1 MEAVELT
8 EERFKKWKRKRLTT
22 FIIFWVSYFWIGVSA
37 NLFRTTCFLYV
48 KTHFETESPDLIY
61 SFVTG
66 IRFLPVLMFTFIVSD
81 LHDKYRKTRLI
92 LIIINFITIIGG
104 ILYIIDSSYYFPI
117 IGSFLSGFRYL
128 ARTIAVGEMSR
139 SYTPTDI
146 TYKIPVL
153 QFGYILGAFPAAI
166 VTYVMKDIKFK
177 IGPFLIDYSNIL
189 GVLMVV
195 AFSLIQIL
203 TVIFVHHLSQEYDLE
218 ECFLLKNKEKSIKSE
233 TADFC
238 EPKTAN
244 IKTEETVPKQIN
256 KYTSKNKNIAN
267 SLKRLFSSY
276 DLVLIYHL
284 VWLFNYCFVFVAL
297 YLPIIVLKELKY
309 ELSILNS
316 LYLMFTVLLLIFLPF
331 LVFFKVGS
339 KIAYYFGFASFSL
352 FIPVGV
358 SLRMI
363 DASQDRLYNISLMV
377 VAMFLFSLI
386 TCGDDIFLTCTI
398 SKLVKPDIQTS
409 ADGVRLILVMLG
421 CLVATGSI
429 TFAEKHTNILFMG
442 LLILLILSLVLI
454 VKRRK
459 ALMNPHAIV

>member
-37 NLFRTTCFLYV
+37 NLFRITCFLYV

-203 TVIFVHHLSQEYDLE
+203 TVIFVHDLSQEYDLK

-238 EPKTAN
+238 EPKTEN
-244 IKTEETVPKQIN
+244 IKTEETVPKQMN
-256 KYTSKNKNIAN
+256 KCTSKNKNIAN
-267 SLKRLFSSY
+267 TLKRLFSNY

-284 VWLFNYCFVFVAL
+284 FWLFNYCFVFVVL
-297 YLPIIVLKELKY
+297 YIPIIVLKELEY

-316 LYLMFTVLLLIFLPF
+316 LYLTFTVLLLIFLPF

-339 KIAYYFGFASFSL
+339 KTAYYFGFASFSL

-363 DASQDRLYNISLMV
+363 DARQDRLHNISLMV
-377 VAMFLFSLI
+377 VAMILFSLI

-421 CLVATGSI
+421 CLVITGSI

-442 LLILLILSLVLI
+442 LLIILILSLVLT

-459 ALMNPHAIV
+459 ILMNPQAIV

>member
-22 FIIFWVSYFWIGVSA
+22 FIIFWVSYFWIGIFA

-48 KTHFETESPDLIY
+48 KTHFETESPDLVY

-92 LIIINFITIIGG
+92 LIIINFVTIIGG
-104 ILYIIDSSYYFPI
+104 LLYVIDSSYYFPI
-117 IGSFLSGFRYL
+117 IGSFLSGFQYL
-128 ARTIAVGEMSR
+128 AHTIAVGEMSR
-139 SYTPTDI
+139 SYTPADI
-146 TYKIPVL
+146 TYKVPVL
-153 QFGYILGAFPAAI
+153 QFGFFLGALPAAI
-166 VTYVMKDIKFK
+166 VPSVMKDIKFN

-189 GVLMVV
+189 GVLIVV

-203 TVIFVHHLSQEYDLE
+203 TVTFVHDLSQEYDLK
-218 ECFLLKNKEKSIKSE
+218 ECFLLKEKKKNAKVE
-233 TADFC
+233 RADVC
-238 EPKTAN
+238 DPKTEN
-244 IKTEETVPKQIN
+244 VKTEEMFSKQIN
-256 KYTSKNKNIAN
+256 KSDSKNKNIAN
-267 SLKRLFSSY
+267 SLKRLFSDY
-276 DLVLIYHL
+276 NLVLIYHL
-284 VWLFNYCFVFVAL
+284 VWLFYYCFAFVVL
-297 YLPIIVLKELKY
+297 YLPIIVLKELRY
-309 ELSILNS
+309 EVNILNS

-339 KIAYYFGFASFSL
+339 KTAYYFGFTSFSL

-363 DASQDRLYNISLMV
+363 DSRQDRLYNISLMV
-377 VAMFLFSLI
+377 IAMILFSLT
-386 TCGDDIFLTCTI
+386 TCGEDIFLTCTI

-409 ADGVRLILVMLG
+409 ADGVRLILCMFG
-421 CLVATGSI
+421 SLVATGSI

-442 LLILLILSLVLI
+442 LLILLILSLVLV

-459 ALMNPHAIV
+459 ILMNPQAIV